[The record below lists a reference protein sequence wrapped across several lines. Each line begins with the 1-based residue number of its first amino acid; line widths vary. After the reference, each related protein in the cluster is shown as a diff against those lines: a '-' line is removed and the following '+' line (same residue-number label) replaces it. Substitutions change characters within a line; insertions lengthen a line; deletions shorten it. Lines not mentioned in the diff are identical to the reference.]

1 MEQMEQQT
9 TMGAKSRGQQGLE
22 EQENQEEEQQQ
33 LALFKVK
40 AVNEEKE

>member
-22 EQENQEEEQQQ
+22 EEEEEEQQ

-40 AVNEEKE
+40 AVNEEEE

>member
-22 EQENQEEEQQQ
+22 EQEEEQQQ

-40 AVNEEKE
+40 AVNEEEE